1 MELTTAN
8 RNEIAAKIAAW
19 CDGKVWSKDNIIR
32 VYCGRDYV
40 EVGVNAIDLQGV
52 SSGEYPV
59 YRNHCKRYADVT
71 VGKPGR
77 KSLVAEYTPVA
88 LKPAPA
94 IEVVAE
100 PVAEIAP
107 ATEAA
112 PAPVAETVITET
124 VAALPALVP
133 ASVCADKQ
141 RAAAIAAIRAYRESF
156 AAKAAVAGEMGAAQL
171 AIADAGIA
179 ALLADLLARRSSAWW
194 GEYGNSI
201 ALDAR
206 SHVHAAAAAY
216 HKGEP
221 VKAFGGKYDG

>member
-71 VGKPGR
+71 VGKPAK
-77 KSLVAEYTPVA
+77 KSLVAEYTPLA
-88 LKPAPA
+88 PKPAPA

-156 AAKAAVAGEMGAAQL
+156 AAKAAAAGEMGAAQL

-179 ALLADLLARRSSAWW
+179 ALLADLTTRTMCAWW
-194 GEYGNSI
+194 SEYGNSI

-206 SHVHAAAAAY
+206 SHVHVAAAAY